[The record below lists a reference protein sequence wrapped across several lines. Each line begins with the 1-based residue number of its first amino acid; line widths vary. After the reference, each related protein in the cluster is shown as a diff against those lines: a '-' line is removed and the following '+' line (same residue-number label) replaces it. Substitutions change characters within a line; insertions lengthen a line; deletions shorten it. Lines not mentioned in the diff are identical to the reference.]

1 MGVVARLLGLGL
13 LLGLAWAQILPP
25 EGGLYVYS
33 DGTVQALEAVE
44 GGYRLAYRRDGKV
57 FREDR
62 LRFGAEGIYLEGVA
76 LPKGF
81 FPFAPP
87 LLLYPKRLVL
97 GASWSGNARFQ
108 EQRVALAV
116 RVEGVEGVR
125 VPAGRFNAYR
135 LRVAFTTE
143 RGGADVKLLYLVPGL
158 GVVAFQAGEGLVGLV
173 RFSEP

>member
-1 MGVVARLLGLGL
+1 M
-13 LLGLAWAQILPP
+13 
-25 EGGLYVYS
+25 
-33 DGTVQALEAVE
+33 E

-76 LPKGF
+76 LPEGF

-87 LLLYPKRLVL
+87 LLLYPKRLVP
-97 GASWSGNARFQ
+97 GAFWSGNARFQ

-173 RFSEP
+173 RFSAP

>member
-108 EQRVALAV
+108 E
-116 RVEGVEGVR
+116 
-125 VPAGRFNAYR
+125 
-135 LRVAFTTE
+135 

-173 RFSEP
+173 RFSAP

>member
-13 LLGLAWAQILPP
+13 LLGLAWAQILPS

-76 LPKGF
+76 LPEGF

-87 LLLYPKRLVL
+87 LLLYPKRLVP
-97 GASWSGNARFQ
+97 GAFWSGNARFQ

-116 RVEGVEGVR
+116 RVEG
-125 VPAGRFNAYR
+125 
-135 LRVAFTTE
+135 
-143 RGGADVKLLYLVPGL
+143 
-158 GVVAFQAGEGLVGLV
+158 
-173 RFSEP
+173 

>member
-44 GGYRLAYRRDGKV
+44 GGYRL
-57 FREDR
+57 
-62 LRFGAEGIYLEGVA
+62 
-76 LPKGF
+76 GF
-81 FPFAPP
+81 FPFVPP
-87 LLLYPKRLVL
+87 LLLYPKRLVP
-97 GASWSGNARFQ
+97 GAFWSGNARFQ

-116 RVEGVEGVR
+116 RVEGVEGIR

-173 RFSEP
+173 RFSAP

>member
-1 MGVVARLLGLGL
+1 MPVKNTTAVSVSSSDRRLS
-13 LLGLAWAQILPP
+13 WPSSPP
-25 EGGLYVYS
+25 
-33 DGTVQALEAVE
+33 
-44 GGYRLAYRRDGKV
+44 
-57 FREDR
+57 
-62 LRFGAEGIYLEGVA
+62 
-76 LPKGF
+76 P
-81 FPFAPP
+81 PP

-173 RFSEP
+173 RFSAP

>member
-1 MGVVARLLGLGL
+1 MRVVARLFGLCL

-76 LPKGF
+76 LPEGF
-81 FPFAPP
+81 FPFVPP
-87 LLLYPKRLVL
+87 LLLYPKRLVP
-97 GASWSGNARFQ
+97 GAFWSGNARFQ

-158 GVVAFQAGEGLVGLV
+158 GVVAFRAGEGLVGLV
-173 RFSEP
+173 RFSAP